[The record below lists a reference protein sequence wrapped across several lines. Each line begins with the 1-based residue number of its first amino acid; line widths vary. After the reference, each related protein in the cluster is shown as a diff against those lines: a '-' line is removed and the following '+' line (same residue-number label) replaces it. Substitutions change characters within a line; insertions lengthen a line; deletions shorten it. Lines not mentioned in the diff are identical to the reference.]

1 MSAAGRTRVTF
12 QPSDV
17 AGCIRVDLTRP
28 SDGVA
33 FASGEVGR
41 RVWRACVGMTPD
53 VVLQLVVSRDTPMY
67 DPQVPT
73 GVRVQVT
80 ASDAAT
86 LADWRAAIA
95 GARS

>member
-1 MSAAGRTRVTF
+1 
-12 QPSDV
+12 
-17 AGCIRVDLTRP
+17 
-28 SDGVA
+28 
-33 FASGEVGR
+33 
-41 RVWRACVGMTPD
+41 MTPD

-86 LADWRAAIA
+86 LAEWRSAIA